1 MPWIRSVKFLV
12 KFYDIYIQKL
22 SNFKSIFLQLIQVQE
37 IMDDIKAKKTEENKR
52 VKKIREL
59 QGVVKAFEE
68 ELLTTTQNVEDV
80 QVLIANVLLIY
91 WNL

>member
-1 MPWIRSVKFLV
+1 M
-12 KFYDIYIQKL
+12 
-22 SNFKSIFLQLIQVQE
+22 QLIHLQVQE
-37 IMDDIKAKKTEENKR
+37 IIDDIKAKKTEENKR

>member
-1 MPWIRSVKFLV
+1 
-12 KFYDIYIQKL
+12 
-22 SNFKSIFLQLIQVQE
+22 
-37 IMDDIKAKKTEENKR
+37 MDDIKAKKTEENKR